1 MMASAQQ
8 RPVAEFTS
16 VAGEVRNAITG
27 QPIER
32 AHVML
37 SPMGGGNVQQV
48 FGTLTDAEGKFM
60 ISTVLKGNYMIAVER
75 VGFVDLT
82 PGSGQH
88 PLELK
93 DAGDR
98 KDGVKFK
105 LTPTGAITGR
115 VLDANNEP
123 MEGVMVQIEIGGNQQ
138 RGTTTDDRG
147 VYRFGGLRPGKV
159 RVRAQKQWPPF
170 PPEIRTDGTAE
181 IHYAATYFPSAPNA
195 KSAQWVEVVAAR
207 ESTSIDI
214 RMIRTPVIR
223 LSGKVLGMPPGGHS
237 GFLTIRPSSM
247 GAQVR
252 PDGSFEVWRI
262 DPGKY
267 TLTAEVNQQ
276 GPSGRLNSG
285 PIAIE
290 VGETDLD
297 NVTIQLFA
305 AGELHGTVIFEDEE
319 ARTPPRPP
327 ARPQQNAGPRQTPTP
342 VRRISLRAPET
353 MAMYGGEMKEDGSF
367 IVPNVT
373 AGKYRVEFSGGAVYV
388 KSMSLGPQN
397 FDGASLDLMG
407 GVTSAP
413 LTLHIATA
421 KGVVSGTV
429 SDTKGP
435 VGGAHVVIA
444 GDWLERGS
452 TRQAVTKDDGTYSIP
467 GVAPGKYRIFAVEDG
482 DLDQLQMGL
491 ELFDDV
497 AEKIE
502 IRDNETVNKDLK
514 KPAPAAMLR

>member
-1 MMASAQQ
+1 LNPIG
-8 RPVAEFTS
+8 R
-16 VAGEVRNAITG
+16 GNA
-27 QPIER
+27 
-32 AHVML
+32 
-37 SPMGGGNVQQV
+37 QQV
-48 FGTLTDAEGKFM
+48 FGTLTDAEGKFT
-60 ISTVLKGNYMIAVER
+60 ISTVLKGSYMIAADR

-82 PGSGQH
+82 PGSGSH

-93 DAGDR
+93 DAGD
-98 KDGVKFK
+98 KKNGVKFN

-115 VLDANNEP
+115 VLDANGEP
-123 MEGVMVQIEIGGNQQ
+123 MEGVMVGLEIGGNQQ
-138 RGTTTDDRG
+138 HGTTTDDRG

-159 RVRAQKQWPPF
+159 RVRARKQWPPF

-195 KSAQWVEVVAAR
+195 KSAQWVEVAAAR
-207 ESTSIDI
+207 ESTGIDI
-214 RMIRTPVIR
+214 RMIRMPVIR
-223 LSGKVLGMPPGGHS
+223 LSGKVLGMPPGVQGGHLS
-237 GFLTIRPSSM
+237 IRPVNS
-247 GAQVR
+247 GAQIKA
-252 PDGSFEVWRI
+252 DGSFEVWRI

-276 GPSGRLNSG
+276 GPNGNLNSG

-297 NVTIQLFA
+297 NVTIQLFPS
-305 AGELHGTVIFEDEE
+305 GELHGTVIFEDEE

-327 ARPQQNAGPRQTPTP
+327 ARQQQNAGQRQALQQ
-342 VRRISLRAPET
+342 VRRIMLRALET

-367 IVPNVT
+367 TVPNVA
-373 AGKYRVEFSGGAVYV
+373 AGKYRAEFSGGALYV

-467 GVAPGKYRIFAVEDG
+467 GVAPGKYRIFVVEES